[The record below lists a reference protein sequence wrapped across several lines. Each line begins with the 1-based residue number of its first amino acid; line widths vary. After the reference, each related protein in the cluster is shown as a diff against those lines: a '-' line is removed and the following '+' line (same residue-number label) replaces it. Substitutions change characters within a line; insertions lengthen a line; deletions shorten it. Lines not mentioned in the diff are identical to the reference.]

1 MKYYYDLH
9 MHSCLSPC
17 GDEDMTPNN
26 IAGMS
31 YLNGMQVIALSDH
44 NTCKNVPAILE
55 AAKQYENLMVI
66 PAMELTT
73 AEEIHVLCL
82 FAQLSQAMDFDAY
95 VEQKLFP
102 IDNRP
107 EIFGNQTILDSQDNP
122 IGEFPYLLINA
133 TSISMEEVYPLVQS
147 YGGLAIPAHIDK
159 QANSYLSQYGFL
171 PQDAPFPCYELADL
185 SRFPDLAKQNPVL
198 QGKNLIS
205 DSDAHYLHQMR
216 EQTHFLEL
224 DVPPD
229 QLTPGFI
236 LDHLKSL

>member
-1 MKYYYDLH
+1 
-9 MHSCLSPC
+9 
-17 GDEDMTPNN
+17 
-26 IAGMS
+26 MS
-31 YLNGMQVIALSDH
+31 YLNGLQVIALSDH

-147 YGGLAIPAHIDK
+147 YGGWQSRPILTSRLTVTFP
-159 QANSYLSQYGFL
+159 NTVFL